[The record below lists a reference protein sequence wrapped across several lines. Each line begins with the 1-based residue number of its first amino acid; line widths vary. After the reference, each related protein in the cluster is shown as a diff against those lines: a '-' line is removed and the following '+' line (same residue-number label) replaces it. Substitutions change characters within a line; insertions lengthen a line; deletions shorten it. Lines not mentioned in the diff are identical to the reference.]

1 MPGPWIGS
9 GENPGFAAKRDW
21 ESGEY
26 FECQMYDSG
35 RAAQGKAL
43 WRVIMVGERTHGLWL
58 TATLIAVEDAHLK
71 WWLDEGPGKTQRR
84 EFFIHI
90 CAADTKGCRG
100 HEAKDP
106 FAFHTDCIR
115 MLEAADLVN
124 RRAAWWI
131 TGVAKAD
138 FEAYRKD
145 MVEVKKRG
153 ATAAGGHDDAD
164 VFSLDDEQG
173 RQQGGDTSRAPGEAE
188 LAVGEDLR
196 RLKGEVAKEK
206 RKAKKPAREKSP
218 RPRDRKDDD
227 SPHRKEKKSRSRS
240 KKVAKKDGPAG
251 QKEQNWF
258 GKKINPRCKSSSSSR
273 GRSRGNKRKRSRSD
287 SRDGGGRARRRKRS
301 KECDR
306 GPFGIGK
313 LMEFD
318 KEREDAS
325 ESVSDD
331 EGFHRGGSDRR
342 SHQLR
347 LVEYS
352 QKRPGRLASRL
363 LVKMRGLL
371 ARDAGS
377 PFNIASNP
385 DLTPATATSYLLT
398 VMIPTYRDKMGIR
411 LLREIRTV
419 SAALDQIACGQG
431 EIAADI
437 LGQRLKALE
446 LQMNDGGWQRAQFLE
461 LIAPEGAGLAE
472 QEEQRMAAKEQAIE
486 ARMLQVVGRPKA
498 AWTPSEGKGKGEG
511 LIKGKG
517 KKGGKRGKWQPA
529 DQTDNKAAAP
539 IA

>member
-9 GENPGFAAKRDW
+9 VENPGFAAKRDW

-26 FECQMYDSG
+26 FESTMYDST
-35 RAAQGKAL
+35 RAPQGKGL
-43 WRVIMVGERTHGLWL
+43 WRVIMVGERTHELWL
-58 TATLIAVEDAHLK
+58 TATLIAVEDPHLK

-84 EFFIHI
+84 EFFVHI
-90 CAADTKGCRG
+90 CSAETRSCRG
-100 HEAKDP
+100 HEGRDP

-115 MLEAADLVN
+115 VIETADIVN

-145 MVEVKKRG
+145 LVDAGKKGPAG
-153 ATAAGGHDDAD
+153 AAGHDDAD
-164 VFSLDDEQG
+164 VFSLDDGQD
-173 RQQGGDTSRAPGEAE
+173 RQGGVTPRAPGEAE
-188 LAVGEDLR
+188 KAVGEDLR
-196 RLKGEVAKEK
+196 RLKGEIAKEK
-206 RKAKKPAREKSP
+206 RKPRGTAKEGSP
-218 RPRDRKDDD
+218 RRGEKKADVDPRK
-227 SPHRKEKKSRSRS
+227 KEKKSRSRS
-240 KKVAKKDGPAG
+240 KKISKKEGPAG
-251 QKEQNWF
+251 RKEQNWF
-258 GKKINPRCKSSSSSR
+258 GKKVSPREGSTSSSR
-273 GRSRGNKRKRSRSD
+273 GRSRGRKRRRSESG
-287 SRDGGGRARRRKRS
+287 SRDGAGRGRRRKRS
-301 KECDR
+301 KERDR
-306 GPFGIGK
+306 GPFGIGQ

-318 KEREDAS
+318 NEKEEAS
-325 ESVSDD
+325 DSVSDEV
-331 EGFHRGGSDRR
+331 EGFQRGGSDRR

-363 LVKMRGLL
+363 LVKMRSLL

-377 PFNIASNP
+377 PFNLASNP
-385 DLTPATATSYLLT
+385 DKTPSTATSYLLT
-398 VMIPTYRDKMGIR
+398 VMIPTYRDKLGIR

-419 SAALDQIACGQG
+419 AAALDQIACGQG

-486 ARMLQVVGRPKA
+486 AKMLQLVHRPRG
-498 AWTPSEGKGKGEG
+498 AWNPNDGKGKGEG
-511 LIKGKG
+511 QNKGKG

-529 DQTDNKAAAP
+529 EQAENKVTAP
-539 IA
+539 LA